1 MNLDSEITKD
11 LNFLSP
17 LMNII
22 NSILS
27 LNFNKIFNSQN
38 FSEEPQLFVSNSDID
53 YCFKVLVLDDSTF
66 KFLSPLLKKAT
77 LKKYNICL
85 ITNINDE
92 KDIMNNMMAIYLVT
106 PSSNNFSAILK
117 DMKDNIYQ
125 NYSIN
130 FIEKPDDNLLEQFLS
145 NIIKLDIYKKI
156 FNLHVLP
163 IKYSLIHPKIFR

>member
-1 MNLDSEITKD
+1 MNLDSEIIKD
-11 LNFLSP
+11 LNFRSP
-17 LMNII
+17 LMKII

-27 LNFNKIFNSQN
+27 LNFNNIFKSQN
-38 FSEEPQLFVSNSDID
+38 FSEAPRLFVSNSDID

-77 LKKYNICL
+77 LTKYNICL
-85 ITNINDE
+85 ITNLNEE
-92 KDIMNNMMAIYLVT
+92 KDVMNNMMAIYIVM

-145 NIIKLDIYKKI
+145 NIIKLDIYKNI
-156 FNLHVLP
+156 
-163 IKYSLIHPKIFR
+163 